1 MTTQF
6 ALDVYLA
13 RIKSGYTQSDVA
25 HLLEISR
32 VTISRFE
39 RGTSEPS
46 LQDILGL
53 SLIYGR
59 SFESF
64 FADKSAIYLIKTRNW
79 VFALYLPTRCSQS
92 RKEKFLFNF
101 KEGDNFNRMNTL
113 SISRIKI

>member
-25 HLLEISR
+25 HLLDISR

-39 RGTSEPS
+39 RGNSEPS
-46 LQDILGL
+46 LQDILAL
-53 SLIYGR
+53 SLVYGR

-64 FADKSAIYLIKTRNW
+64 FADKLRRRRQRILKRLQTLPPLTQPTTKHANREVNLQRLARRLETDLAINDW
-79 VFALYLPTRCSQS
+79 A
-92 RKEKFLFNF
+92 
-101 KEGDNFNRMNTL
+101 
-113 SISRIKI
+113 

>member
-6 ALDVYLA
+6 AVDVYLA

-46 LQDILGL
+46 LQDVL
-53 SLIYGR
+53 SLSLVYGR

-64 FADKSAIYLIKTRNW
+64 FADKLRRQRQHILKRLQSLPPLTQATAKHANRDKNLQRLARRLEADLAIHDW
-79 VFALYLPTRCSQS
+79 S
-92 RKEKFLFNF
+92 
-101 KEGDNFNRMNTL
+101 
-113 SISRIKI
+113 

>member
-13 RIKSGYTQSDVA
+13 RIKSGYTQTDVA

-46 LQDILGL
+46 LQDILAL
-53 SLIYGR
+53 SLVYGR

-64 FADKSAIYLIKTRNW
+64 FADKLRRRRQRLLKRLETLPPLTQPTTKHANREVNLQRLARRLEADLAIHDW
-79 VFALYLPTRCSQS
+79 A
-92 RKEKFLFNF
+92 
-101 KEGDNFNRMNTL
+101 
-113 SISRIKI
+113 

>member
-13 RIKSGYTQSDVA
+13 RIKTGYTQSDVA

-46 LQDILGL
+46 LHDILAL
-53 SLIYGR
+53 SLVYGR

-64 FADKSAIYLIKTRNW
+64 FADKLRRRRQRILNRLDTLPPLTQPTTKHANREVNLQRLARRLEADLAIHDW
-79 VFALYLPTRCSQS
+79 A
-92 RKEKFLFNF
+92 
-101 KEGDNFNRMNTL
+101 
-113 SISRIKI
+113 

>member
-13 RIKSGYTQSDVA
+13 RVKTGYTQSDVA

-39 RGTSEPS
+39 RGNSEPS
-46 LQDILGL
+46 LQDILAL
-53 SLIYGR
+53 SLVYGR

-64 FADKSAIYLIKTRNW
+64 FADKLRQRRRHILKRLDTLPPLTQPTARHAKREVNLQRLARRLEADLAIHDW
-79 VFALYLPTRCSQS
+79 A
-92 RKEKFLFNF
+92 
-101 KEGDNFNRMNTL
+101 
-113 SISRIKI
+113 